1 MSRVTSPHSS
11 SLGRWSHTAFLGA
24 GVLLFGHAAVVGIR
38 AFTDVAVPADVFAP
52 VGHLLALVG
61 LVGLSPVVD
70 DYSPTVARVGAVVAA
85 AVALGWAVVTLSMV
99 ATALGSRPPEPLFG
113 VLSMLVLV
121 STTLPYALLGVV
133 TLRSGVAPPRVGVLL
148 LSPAVLL
155 VVLLGD
161 VVVLGASPL
170 AGVVV
175 ATGLALS
182 MVAIG
187 YTLRTESARTGRSSL
202 DGGATHG

>member
-1 MSRVTSPHSS
+1 
-11 SLGRWSHTAFLGA
+11 
-24 GVLLFGHAAVVGIR
+24 LFGHAAVVGIR

-70 DYSPTVARVGAVVAA
+70 DYSPPVARAGAVVAA
-85 AVALGWAVVTLSMV
+85 VVALGWAVVTLSMV
-99 ATALGSRPPEPLFG
+99 AAALGSRPSELEPLFG
-113 VLSMLVLV
+113 ALSVLVLV
-121 STTLPYALLGVV
+121 STTLPYALFGVV

-155 VVLLGD
+155 VVLLGG

-170 AGVVV
+170 AGVIV
-175 ATGLALS
+175 AVGLALS

-187 YTLRTESARTGRSSL
+187 YTLRTESARTDRSSL

>member
-1 MSRVTSPHSS
+1 M
-11 SLGRWSHTAFLGA
+11 
-24 GVLLFGHAAVVGIR
+24 LLGHAAIVGVR
-38 AFTDVAVPADVFAP
+38 AFTDLTVPADVFAP

-61 LVGLSPVVD
+61 LVGL
-70 DYSPTVARVGAVVAA
+70 YPTVGDDSPAVAQVGAFVVAV
-85 AVALGWAVVTLSMV
+85 VALGWAVVTLSVV
-99 ATALGSRPPEPLFG
+99 ATALGSRPPELLFG
-113 VLSMLVLV
+113 VLSVLVLV
-121 STTLPYALLGVV
+121 STTLPYALFGIV

-161 VVVLGASPL
+161 VVVLGSSPL

-182 MVAIG
+182 MLAIG
-187 YTLRTESARTGRSSL
+187 YTLRNEGPRAGRTAL